1 MALHSRVDGLD
12 VGVAVIAPDW
22 TLPEGR
28 APAAHLT
35 GIPADRML
43 GQNFWV
49 AFPAARTGTVERVL
63 HEVLQDGVPRSF
75 VAPGRGSDLQGMVF
89 DARATR
95 GPRNH
100 LVLLFRQMPPDVA
113 QDSHAGHLLT
123 AIETERRLYKQ
134 LFTALPGPALVL
146 TVDGQILEANLEA
159 AAMLGVPHPPVL
171 HGRVLADWAIPD
183 SLAAVRKVL
192 LDERL
197 HRQEFQRTL
206 V

>member
-22 TLPEGR
+22 TIAQWS

-123 AIETERRLYKQ
+123 AVETERRLYKQ
-134 LFTALPGPALVL
+134 LFTALSRPAFVL
-146 TVDGQILEANLEA
+146 TLDGQILDANPEA
-159 AAMLGVPHPPVL
+159 AALLGGPHPPAL
-171 HGRVLADWAIPD
+171 HRRALADWAMAD
-183 SLAAVRKVL
+183 HGAAFGKALR
-192 LDERL
+192 DAAP
-197 HRQEFQRTL
+197 HRQACRLTL
-206 V
+206 E